1 MVLHLFGWLV
11 ELAAE
16 AQRARDTLFPE
27 TAGSP
32 VIFIIFL
39 SATAS
44 VLSVLDYP
52 HCPLRDHLPLVSE
65 LFRLLAERLPE
76 LYGSNCLGFT
86 LDPLVPAPA
95 AAEIQRDVE
104 ALRSEMATCL
114 EVMVPWFLAM
124 DLPKLKLFQMRLWC
138 AMCTLDELEY
148 YESMGPI
155 RMIQC
160 GFGSLHAALERSL
173 LEIRPTTPAD
183 SNELDSSQ

>member
-1 MVLHLFGWLV
+1 MADLKYFLLIHLGMVLHLFGWLI

-32 VIFIIFL
+32 VVFITL
-39 SATAS
+39 LAATAS

-76 LYGSNCLGFT
+76 LYGSVCLGYT
-86 LDPLVPAPA
+86 LDPLIPAPA

-104 ALRSEMATCL
+104 ALR
-114 EVMVPWFLAM
+114 
-124 DLPKLKLFQMRLWC
+124 
-138 AMCTLDELEY
+138 
-148 YESMGPI
+148 G
-155 RMIQC
+155 
-160 GFGSLHAALERSL
+160 
-173 LEIRPTTPAD
+173 
-183 SNELDSSQ
+183 